1 MKLKV
6 FLGTAVVCSLYLLA
20 SCNNKPNTQAEPQE
34 QRSRSYDLLRFLFA
48 RLDGVMWHDE

>member
-6 FLGTAVVCSLYLLA
+6 FLGAAVVCSLYLLA

-34 QRSRSYDLLRFLFA
+34 QRSRSYDLLRFLFGM
-48 RLDGVMWHDE
+48 LDGVM